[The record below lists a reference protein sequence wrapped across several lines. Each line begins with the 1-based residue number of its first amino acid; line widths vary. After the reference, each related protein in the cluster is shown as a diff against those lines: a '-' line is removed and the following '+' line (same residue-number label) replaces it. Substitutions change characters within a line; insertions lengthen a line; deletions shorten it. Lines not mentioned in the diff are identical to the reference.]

1 MVPFI
6 FNLTDKKILVAG
18 GGAEAE
24 SLLVS
29 FLGHD
34 PKIKVISPACTE
46 NIKLFH
52 RFGRIE
58 FEQRWAEESDV
69 DSSYYFV
76 FAVTGDSEVDAETA
90 AWARKA
96 HVPVFVQNNSLLSDF
111 VLERGEEGETSDFD
125 KIKELLKTRRG

>member
-24 SLLVS
+24 SLLVK

-34 PKIKVISPACTE
+34 PEIKVISPACTE
-46 NIKLFH
+46 NIRLFH

-58 FEQRWAEESDV
+58 LEERWAEETDV
-69 DSSYYFV
+69 DSSCYFV
-76 FAVTGDSEVDAETA
+76 FAVTGDAEVDAEVG
-90 AWARKA
+90 AWARRA
-96 HVPVFVQNNSLLSDF
+96 HVPVYVLNNPQISDF
-111 VLERGEEGETSDFD
+111 EPEKDEKNETGDFD
-125 KIKELLKTRRG
+125 RIKELLQARRG